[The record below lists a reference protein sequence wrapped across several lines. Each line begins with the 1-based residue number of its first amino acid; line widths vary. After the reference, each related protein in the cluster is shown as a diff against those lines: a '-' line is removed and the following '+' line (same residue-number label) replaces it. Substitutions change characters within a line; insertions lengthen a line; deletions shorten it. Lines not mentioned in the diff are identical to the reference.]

1 MTIRLIRA
9 LHFDVRLH
17 LAAFVRLLAL
27 VHICARAFARHLHPA
42 QSQHASHQQQG
53 QQFFHYPF
61 HIFQVDFQLYNKKIA
76 TFSRYKV
83 TIFFFIIQIF
93 FLHHPPET
101 LTLSGH
107 RRLMSLHQQ
116 LLGHRAHRMSR
127 TVPHVSRGKN
137 VNFFIVL
144 GNLWYQ
150 NQMLLSLAPRSSN
163 LLHGDP
169 IL

>member
-1 MTIRLIRA
+1 MDKGRFASVGTGCVTIRLIRA

-17 LAAFVRLLAL
+17 LAAFVRLLTL
-27 VHICARAFARHLHPA
+27 VHICTRAFARHLHPA

-61 HIFQVDFQLYNKKIA
+61 HVFQVDFQLYNKKIA

-101 LTLSGH
+101 LTLSGYK
-107 RRLMSLHQQ
+107 RLMSLHQQ
-116 LLGHRAHRMSR
+116 LLGHRA
-127 TVPHVSRGKN
+127 SRG
-137 VNFFIVL
+137 FIVSSWL
-144 GNLWYQ
+144 ACKYGTRKQ
-150 NQMLLSLAPRSSN
+150 HLSP
-163 LLHGDP
+163 
-169 IL
+169 